1 MEGKLHMS
9 DTPETPGP
17 SEIELLALLDEA
29 VGATESTLLGEYLD
43 LVANMALSALKGE
56 QYLQHGGKEGQS
68 LYTHILDG
76 IFLLDQLRYI
86 FALSDKE
93 SRLLFT
99 AYTVHDINKLLGSAD
114 GLSKDAVPEKIKA
127 QIHIYGLDRFFPE
140 YAEYI
145 HDITTLARKHPGH
158 AQASGESF
166 IRSNT
171 SRYGLGLDRVEELS
185 AIMRALDAIDLSH
198 TLHEQMHKTTF
209 LSHLNQYARITGVQ
223 YAFFS
228 HQIDESR
235 GALTNI
241 FHNAIS
247 DHLLEFYQLVP
258 LLLYP
263 NGIVYLLPRG
273 SEPHISATDITQ
285 IAARAAGEVARMTGA
300 SFTDFIE
307 VRPLG
312 IKVDAKCLELGRPFD
327 DILKAIYA
335 ITQRRSFKHSELAQ
349 KARERTI
356 ASFAKIALR
365 YPEAAPQ
372 VEALL
377 SNEPIAQ
384 SDEWLRLGEL
394 IRSYYIF
401 LDSHFNKNVPDAWK
415 HIYDL
420 LGISSEHQQVLAF
433 FDARMDRAYVLV
445 RDMALDEETIY
456 NHILEDGRKLLATRT
471 STDARTT
478 IFAEYLARH
487 AHFGMQ
493 VLPNVFNTSLRQY
506 VSNQHKQCV
515 QCSEPLAT
523 TPWMSAD
530 VRSDIAVQTFSNRLR
545 GGPGEP
551 KKQVCGICQTQ
562 YLVER
567 LSYLEI
573 RGEHTVYLHLFP
585 YAYQTRPFVL
595 GLRRVMQNLQRS
607 DLRALWLDGDRAM
620 RRYAEAQQITAPM
633 LTHSRQGKPHVYGV
647 YLPSHADVLIGNLLI
662 LPLNPAG
669 ETDTERFLFALE
681 YALILQRYFGC
692 RVVLS
697 ASPVVPFDQ
706 SSLGDLNVDM
716 APLSCRGLVDRNVY
730 RQFEEHSAKHGQ
742 LPQLWRQ
749 LTALYIIKRRV
760 STGQDD
766 PLPDLVEA
774 LAFHPLGIFYT
785 TEKLLERRVR
795 DDRKARNS
803 EWLLID
809 SSHNILPAV
818 AELAHSKGGA
828 WMANLST
835 HLQHMAQIAWE
846 RRLRGRTREKHS
858 LMVPLDQVLKKLN
871 YRTREQDIAFLRA
884 SSIEDI
890 HEYLNRVA
898 DPKYRTGA
906 RPKRWEYIKDFVD
919 IFFENILSE
928 VYSNNTA
935 RLLNDEKLI
944 RSAFLFYIREQIPA
958 KVAETS
964 EEDND
969 EDSEAT

>member
-1 MEGKLHMS
+1 MPDSTLMPPATEL
-9 DTPETPGP
+9 
-17 SEIELLALLDEA
+17 ELLALLDEA
-29 VGATESTLLGEYLD
+29 ISGGQSQVLAEYLSV
-43 LVANMALSALKGE
+43 VANVSLITLKSE
-56 QYLQHGGKEGQS
+56 QYLQYGGKEGQS

-76 IFLLDQLRYI
+76 IFLLDQLRHL
-86 FALSDKE
+86 FDLSE
-93 SRLLFT
+93 QETRILFT
-99 AYTVHDINKLLGSAD
+99 AYTIHDINKLIGSTA
-114 GLSKDAVPEKIKA
+114 GLSKDAVPEKIEE
-127 QIHIYGLDRFFPE
+127 QISIYRLDRFFPD
-140 YAEYI
+140 YAGYI
-145 HDITTLARKHPGH
+145 YDITTLARKHPGH
-158 AQASGESF
+158 AQVSGESL

-171 SRYGLGLDRVEELS
+171 NRYGLGLDRVEELA

-198 TLHEQMHKTTF
+198 TLDEQAHKTTF
-209 LSHLNQYARITGVQ
+209 LSHINQYARSVGVQ
-223 YAFFS
+223 YTLFS
-228 HQIDESR
+228 HQLDESR

-247 DHLLEFYQLVP
+247 DHLYERYEMLP

-263 NGIVYLLPRG
+263 NGIAYLLPRG
-273 SEPHISATDITQ
+273 SEPHIGASDLEL
-285 IAARAAGEVARMTGA
+285 IAARAAGEIARMTGA
-300 SFTDFIE
+300 SFADFIE

-335 ITQRRSFKHSELAQ
+335 ITQRRSFKQTELAQ
-349 KARERTI
+349 KARERAL
-356 ASFAKIALR
+356 ASFTKFAAR
-365 YPEAAPQ
+365 YPEAVPK
-372 VEALL
+372 VNALL
-377 SNEPIAQ
+377 SGEPIAEG
-384 SDEWLRLGEL
+384 DEQLRLGEL

-401 LDSHFNKNVPDAWK
+401 LDSHFGKAVPDAWQ
-415 HIYDL
+415 HIYNL
-420 LGISSEHQQVLAF
+420 LKISEEQQQTLAF

-445 RDMALDEETIY
+445 RDFGLDEETVY
-456 NHILEDGRKLLATRT
+456 NTILEDGRTLLVART
-471 STDARTT
+471 SSDPRVVLFT
-478 IFAEYLARH
+478 EYLARH
-487 AHFGMQ
+487 THFGAQ
-493 VLPNVFNTSLRQY
+493 SRPTDFAAGLRQY
-506 VSNQHKQCV
+506 VNNQHKQCV
-515 QCSEPLAT
+515 QCSEPFAT
-523 TPWMSAD
+523 TPWMAAD

-551 KKQVCGICQTQ
+551 KKQVCGMCQTQ
-562 YLVER
+562 FLVER

-585 YAYQTRPFVL
+585 YAYQTQPFVVA
-595 GLRRVMQNLQRS
+595 LRRVMQNLQRS

-620 RRYAEAQQITAPM
+620 QRYTDTQHVIAPM

-647 YLPSHADVLIGNLLI
+647 YLPSHADALIGNLLI

-669 ETDTERFLFALE
+669 ENDTERFLFALE

-706 SSLGDLNVDM
+706 YSLGDLNVDM
-716 APLSCRGLVDRNVY
+716 TPLSCRGLVDQNVY
-730 RQFEEHSAKHGQ
+730 RQFKEHSAKQGQ

-749 LTALYIIKRRV
+749 LTALYTIKRRI

-766 PLPDLVEA
+766 PLPALVEA

-795 DDRKARNS
+795 DDRKARNT

-809 SSHNILPAV
+809 YSRQILPAV

-828 WMANLST
+828 QMSNLST

-858 LMVPLDQVLKKLN
+858 LMVPLDQVMKKLN
-871 YRTREQDIAFLRA
+871 YRTKEQDIAFLRA
-884 SSIEDI
+884 SSVEDI

-898 DPKYRTGA
+898 ESKYRTGP
-906 RPKRWEYIKDFVD
+906 RPKRWEYIKEFVD
-919 IFFENILSE
+919 IFFDGILTE
-928 VYSNNTA
+928 VYSNSVN
-935 RLLNDEKLI
+935 RLLSDEKLI

-958 KVAETS
+958 KVAEVP
-964 EEDND
+964 EEDSD
-969 EDSEAT
+969 ENAETV